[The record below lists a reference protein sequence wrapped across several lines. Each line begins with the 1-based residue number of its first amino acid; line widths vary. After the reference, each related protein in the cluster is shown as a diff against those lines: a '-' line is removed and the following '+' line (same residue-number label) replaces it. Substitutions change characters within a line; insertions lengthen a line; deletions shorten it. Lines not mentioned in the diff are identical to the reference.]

1 MSRPT
6 PPAPKWL
13 LQMFE
18 ACLARDPGTT
28 HRCGQPS
35 VDGHFEACARHTSL
49 PVRRCSF
56 VELDDDGV
64 LVTCSTETVNASG
77 LCTAHEP
84 QRNPLRGYRPV
95 GLDVRGAR

>member
-1 MSRPT
+1 MTRRLPAGPT
-6 PPAPKWL
+6 PSHL
-13 LQMFE
+13 LGDRCGAIPLGQMRR
-18 ACLARDPGTT
+18 CLADNT
-28 HRCGQPS
+28 
-35 VDGHFEACARHTSL
+35 DGSQFCARHTSL

-64 LVTCSTETVNASG
+64 LVTCSTETVNPSG

-84 QRNPLRGYRPV
+84 QRNPLRGFRPV